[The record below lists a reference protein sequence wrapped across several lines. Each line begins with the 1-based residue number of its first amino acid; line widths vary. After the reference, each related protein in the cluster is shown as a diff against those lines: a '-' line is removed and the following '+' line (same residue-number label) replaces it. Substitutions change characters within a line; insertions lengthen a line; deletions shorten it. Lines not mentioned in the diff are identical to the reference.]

1 MSSVKKLL
9 NYFYPDIWMLKFN
22 PAYLHHVNG
31 NENEKVKESAEN
43 ATK

>member
-1 MSSVKKLL
+1 MSDVKKLL
-9 NYFYPDIWMLKFN
+9 IYFCQDIWILKIN